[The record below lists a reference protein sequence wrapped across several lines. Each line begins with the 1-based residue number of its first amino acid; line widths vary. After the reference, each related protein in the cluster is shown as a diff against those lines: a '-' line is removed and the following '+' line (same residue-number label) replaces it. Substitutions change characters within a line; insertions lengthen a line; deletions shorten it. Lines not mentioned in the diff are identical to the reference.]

1 MRFIE
6 FFLRHAKL
14 NYSLSLFFLLAGIYC
29 YQVLPRELFPPL
41 DSDKILITGVYAGA
55 SADNLDKMAVGE
67 IEDEVRSISSVTKI
81 ESTIRPGMFTIVITL
96 KEGSDKNNDLS
107 KVKDAISLARANL
120 PSDMDEP
127 TATVLERKI
136 PLMQVS
142 IASETLSME
151 ELLKKAKVIKKEF
164 AAIPNLSDVALYGES
179 DKEIQIRLDSKKI
192 RAYGLNPQEVSSAMT
207 GLSYIFPLGK
217 IESQEG
223 HFYLSTI
230 YGKKEPADLLE
241 TFIKIGDKRLR
252 LRDFASVEYGYGESS
267 TLSSFN
273 GQKAFTINISKDEKG
288 DAIALSKLLHRKI
301 DRLRELHPEIAIDS
315 FSDTSVYIKSRLNT
329 VVSNI
334 TLGFLLVSLSMYWL
348 INKRISLVVA
358 MGIPFSFLLGAMF
371 FYLLGNTINMISL
384 LGALIAVGILVDDAI
399 IVSENIQRHIE
410 EGMKP
415 KKAAIEG
422 LKEVIAPVLVA
433 SATTIFAF
441 LPMLLM
447 SGEVGKFIKM
457 IPLAIAILLLASL
470 IESFLFL
477 PLHSAHI
484 LSKKEP
490 TRSWTRANLLYHDS
504 LAFLFARK
512 KLVLGIFLLLI
523 PILIFLG
530 FKHSKY
536 QLFPEFDGTEIYISG
551 RLSANH
557 TVEETQALIKELERE
572 ILEHK
577 GEFFIKSTSA
587 VSGWMMDASG
597 ESETASNVFIIF
609 AELEEAIEDNFV
621 ERYITPILSFDW
633 DDSAKIRPLKSFE
646 IEKMLQEHLQ
656 GFKKA
661 YALEE
666 LRVAAPKA
674 GIVKHDIEI
683 SLIGPEALLKQ
694 ALPHL
699 TQVIE
704 QTHGVKS
711 VYNDMKAGISEIKL
725 AINPYGESLGLNE
738 GVLSALL
745 SDYFLF
751 AKKGKSLDEE
761 GVVHLR
767 IEDIYKDELSTLRYF
782 SLQLGSQKVLLEE
795 VVDFHTQEAP
805 EKIIKEDGDRQRTVY
820 ADVIPE
826 ELTAME
832 LLKKLEPELKN
843 LKESG
848 LAVKL
853 GGEREKNEQFIHDM
867 IVASVLALFLIFL
880 TLLLMFDSFLVSL
893 MILSVI
899 PLSFL
904 GVILG
909 HSLLGL
915 NLSMPSIVGILGLAG
930 VVIND
935 GIVMVDFI
943 RKAKNNEDFFKRAT
957 KRLRPILLTSITT
970 FIGLATLIFFPSG
983 QAKTLQPLATS
994 LGFGLLWGTILN
1006 LYYLPLLFAFLSQF
1020 KRSKLRL
1027 KLRLLFSNMASRIR
1041 LPSLN
1046 KKPL

>member
-1 MRFIE
+1 
-6 FFLRHAKL
+6 
-14 NYSLSLFFLLAGIYC
+14 
-29 YQVLPRELFPPL
+29 
-41 DSDKILITGVYAGA
+41 
-55 SADNLDKMAVGE
+55 
-67 IEDEVRSISSVTKI
+67 
-81 ESTIRPGMFTIVITL
+81 
-96 KEGSDKNNDLS
+96 
-107 KVKDAISLARANL
+107 
-120 PSDMDEP
+120 
-127 TATVLERKI
+127 
-136 PLMQVS
+136 
-142 IASETLSME
+142 
-151 ELLKKAKVIKKEF
+151 
-164 AAIPNLSDVALYGES
+164 
-179 DKEIQIRLDSKKI
+179 
-192 RAYGLNPQEVSSAMT
+192 
-207 GLSYIFPLGK
+207 
-217 IESQEG
+217 
-223 HFYLSTI
+223 
-230 YGKKEPADLLE
+230 
-241 TFIKIGDKRLR
+241 
-252 LRDFASVEYGYGESS
+252 
-267 TLSSFN
+267 
-273 GQKAFTINISKDEKG
+273 
-288 DAIALSKLLHRKI
+288 
-301 DRLRELHPEIAIDS
+301 
-315 FSDTSVYIKSRLNT
+315 
-329 VVSNI
+329 
-334 TLGFLLVSLSMYWL
+334 
-348 INKRISLVVA
+348 
-358 MGIPFSFLLGAMF
+358 
-371 FYLLGNTINMISL
+371 
-384 LGALIAVGILVDDAI
+384 
-399 IVSENIQRHIE
+399 
-410 EGMKP
+410 
-415 KKAAIEG
+415 
-422 LKEVIAPVLVA
+422 
-433 SATTIFAF
+433 
-441 LPMLLM
+441 
-447 SGEVGKFIKM
+447 
-457 IPLAIAILLLASL
+457 
-470 IESFLFL
+470 
-477 PLHSAHI
+477 
-484 LSKKEP
+484 
-490 TRSWTRANLLYHDS
+490 
-504 LAFLFARK
+504 
-512 KLVLGIFLLLI
+512 
-523 PILIFLG
+523 
-530 FKHSKY
+530 
-536 QLFPEFDGTEIYISG
+536 
-551 RLSANH
+551 
-557 TVEETQALIKELERE
+557 
-572 ILEHK
+572 
-577 GEFFIKSTSA
+577 
-587 VSGWMMDASG
+587 
-597 ESETASNVFIIF
+597 
-609 AELEEAIEDNFV
+609 EAIEDNFV

-683 SLIGPEALLKQ
+683 SLIGPESLLKQ

-699 TQVIE
+699 TQTIE

-738 GVLSALL
+738 GILSALL

-826 ELTAME
+826 KLTAIE
-832 LLKKLEPELKN
+832 LLKKLEPELKS

-848 LAVKL
+848 LTLKL

-899 PLSFL
+899 PLSFM

-915 NLSMPSIVGILGLAG
+915 NLSMPYFVGILGLAG
-930 VVIND
+930 VVFND

-943 RKAKNNEDFFKRAT
+943 RKAKNDEDFFKRAA

-1020 KRSKLRL
+1020 KRPKLRL
-1027 KLRLLFSNMASRIR
+1027 KLRLLFDNMASRIR